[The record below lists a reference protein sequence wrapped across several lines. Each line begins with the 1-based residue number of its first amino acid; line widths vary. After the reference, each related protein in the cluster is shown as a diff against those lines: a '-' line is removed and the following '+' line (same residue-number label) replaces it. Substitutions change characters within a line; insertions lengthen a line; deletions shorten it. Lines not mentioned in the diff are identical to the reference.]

1 MKLYQITEQYQ
12 NIADILAN
20 PEFHDNPDVIAA
32 LDAVQGDFND
42 KAINTVKAIKRV
54 EGDVEMID
62 AEIKRL
68 QAMKKV
74 RQNAL
79 DEVKSYL
86 KRNMAQTGIL
96 KIECPLFKIS
106 YSERSNSAVEL
117 DEALFL
123 ANNLDQDLITV
134 KITPNKTAIKK
145 ALEKGVNVMGAKL
158 VDSQVLMIK

>member
-1 MKLYQITEQYQ
+1 MKLYAIAEQYQ

-42 KAINTVKAIKRV
+42 KAINTVKAIKIV
-54 EGDVEMID
+54 KSDIKLLES
-62 AEIKRL
+62 EIKRL

-74 RQNAL
+74 RQNQL
-79 DEVKSYL
+79 DEVENYL
-86 KRNMAQTGIL
+86 KENMAKTGTF

-106 YSERSNSAVEL
+106 YSERQNSAVEL

-123 ANNLDQDLITV
+123 ANNLDENLINV
-134 KITPNKTAIKK
+134 KITPNKTEIKK
-145 ALEKGVNVMGAKL
+145 ALNAGVNVIGAKL
-158 VDSQVLMIK
+158 VDSQVLMIR